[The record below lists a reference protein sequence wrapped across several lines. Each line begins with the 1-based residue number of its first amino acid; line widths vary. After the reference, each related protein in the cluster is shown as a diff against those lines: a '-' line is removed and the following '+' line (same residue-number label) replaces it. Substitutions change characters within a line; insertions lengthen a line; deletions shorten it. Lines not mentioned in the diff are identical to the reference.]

1 MTIQEYIIKLEKKNI
16 DLNKEL
22 GRIFYLAVQGTHSEM
37 SERIFIRGENVKG
50 KTFQYST
57 KGAIISDVN
66 SPIKFVVIPEKKDKV
81 KKSEKKDKAKKSEK
95 KDKAKKS
102 EKKDKAK
109 KSEKKDKAKKSEK
122 KEDLNRFQPIKQP
135 SKNGKKGYYGRYFA
149 GGYKEFRNFVGR
161 KSDHV
166 NFDLTGELKMDFNNG
181 STATPEKVNDFE
193 YVIRLN
199 RLRNIGLR
207 GHLDVKYNKVFVISS
222 KEREVFYKDFDTEI
236 ALFLAK

>member
-37 SERIFIRGENVKG
+37 SERIFIRGENVTG

-57 KGAIISDVN
+57 KESIISDVN
-66 SPIKFVVIPEKKDKV
+66 SPIKFVKKPSKKDDV
-81 KKSEKKDKAKKSEK
+81 
-95 KDKAKKS
+95 
-102 EKKDKAK
+102 
-109 KSEKKDKAKKSEK
+109 
-122 KEDLNRFQPIKQP
+122 NRFQPIKQP

-161 KSDHV
+161 KSSYV

-207 GHLDVKYNKVFVISS
+207 GHLDVKYNNVFSISS
-222 KEREVFYKDFDTEI
+222 KEREGFYKDFDTEI

>member
-1 MTIQEYIIKLEKKNI
+1 MTIQEYITKLEKKNI

-37 SERIFIRGENVKG
+37 SERIFIRGENVTG

-57 KGAIISDVN
+57 KESIISDVN
-66 SPIKFVVIPEKKDKV
+66 SPIKFVKKPSKKDDV
-81 KKSEKKDKAKKSEK
+81 
-95 KDKAKKS
+95 
-102 EKKDKAK
+102 
-109 KSEKKDKAKKSEK
+109 
-122 KEDLNRFQPIKQP
+122 NRFQPIKQP

-207 GHLDVKYNKVFVISS
+207 GHLDVKYNNVFSISN
-222 KEREVFYKDFDTEI
+222 KEREGFYKDFDTEI